1 MVHNW
6 FSMTS
11 LCKCLTD
18 QAALVLNLQSRYSF
32 NEGPSCQINYLPWL
46 ASVIFNFSFLLI
58 SYSIQR
64 NVIWLKC
71 DWSDIFFR
79 LKLRVQA
86 WVHLHLSEMLRLMLK
101 LAWHCDAGGQRFL
114 QFQRICLHAN
124 WFRGALETNFRLKL
138 WFCPN
143 EGRGGVLTQSQL

>member
-1 MVHNW
+1 MVHDW

-18 QAALVLNLQSRYSF
+18 QAALVLNLQSGDSF
-32 NEGPSCQINYLPWL
+32 NEGPSCQIKL
-46 ASVIFNFSFLLI
+46 ASLLFFIFHLY
-58 SYSIQR
+58 SYCTQFKEI
-64 NVIWLKC
+64 
-71 DWSDIFFR
+71 WSDGSSVRQWLTWHFFR